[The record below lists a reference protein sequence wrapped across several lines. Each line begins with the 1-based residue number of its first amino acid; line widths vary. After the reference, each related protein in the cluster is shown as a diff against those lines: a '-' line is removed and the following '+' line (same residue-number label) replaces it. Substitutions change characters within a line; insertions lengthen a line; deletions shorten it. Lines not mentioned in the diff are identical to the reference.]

1 LARGDGDVLPAPL
14 KEVEDMIG
22 VEGVFVVESLTGSLV
37 AAALILAMLVAG
49 VAYGSLPGKLA
60 HRRIQGQPLKKA
72 A

>member
-1 LARGDGDVLPAPL
+1 
-14 KEVEDMIG
+14 MIG

-49 VAYGSLPGKLA
+49 VAYGSLPEKLA
-60 HRRIQGQPLKKA
+60 HRMIQGQPLKKA

>member
-1 LARGDGDVLPAPL
+1 
-14 KEVEDMIG
+14 MIG